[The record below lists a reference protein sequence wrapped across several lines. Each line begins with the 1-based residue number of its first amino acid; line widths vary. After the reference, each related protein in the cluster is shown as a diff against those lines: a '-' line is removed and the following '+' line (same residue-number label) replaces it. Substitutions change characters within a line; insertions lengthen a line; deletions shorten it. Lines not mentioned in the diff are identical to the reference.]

1 MATSWAVSQK
11 RFRVTMVS
19 SFISPLIDCALIR
32 LMTERLPSRFT
43 ARWIEAIL
51 LLSP

>member
-11 RFRVTMVS
+11 RLRVTMVS
-19 SFISPLIDCALIR
+19 SLISPLIDCALIR
-32 LMTERLPSRFT
+32 LIIDRLPNRFT

-51 LLSP
+51 LLRP